1 MSARAGTRGRR
12 RHSRVLLAFA
22 ALVAVNCG
30 GNATGPDPTPNAV
43 PFVGSWR
50 ATSLVVTSKANPSVH
65 PDLVQEGAQFDLDVQ
80 PSGQYTA
87 ILTYSGQ
94 ASTEIGTASVSG
106 NIVTLVR
113 TFPAPTRTTTANYT
127 LQGDLL
133 TLEGDT
139 EFDFN
144 LDGTPE
150 DARSRT
156 VLIRR

>member
-1 MSARAGTRGRR
+1 MTTRAGTRGRR
-12 RHSRVLLAFA
+12 RRSKALLAFA
-22 ALVAVNCG
+22 ALVVASCG
-30 GNATGPDPTPNAV
+30 GTATGPDQTPNLV

-113 TFPAPTRTTTANYT
+113 TFPAPPQTTTATYT
-127 LQGDLL
+127 LQRDLL

-150 DARSRT
+150 EARSRT
-156 VLIRR
+156 VLLRR

>member
-1 MSARAGTRGRR
+1 MSARVGTRGRR
-12 RHSRVLLAFA
+12 RRSKAPLALAAVFA
-22 ALVAVNCG
+22 VHCG
-30 GNATGPDPTPNAV
+30 GNTTGPDPNPNLV

-65 PDLVQEGAQFDLDVQ
+65 PDLVQEGAQFDLNVQ

-106 NIVTLVR
+106 NVVTLAR
-113 TFPAPTRTTTANYT
+113 TFPAPPRTTTANYT

-150 DARSRT
+150 EASSRT
-156 VLIRR
+156 VLVRR

>member
-1 MSARAGTRGRR
+1 
-12 RHSRVLLAFA
+12 LLAFA
-22 ALVAVNCG
+22 ALLAMGCG
-30 GNATGPDPTPNAV
+30 GNATGPDPTPNLV

-94 ASTEIGTASVSG
+94 ASTEIGMASVSG
-106 NIVTLVR
+106 NIVTLAR
-113 TFPAPTRTTTANYT
+113 TFPTPPKTTTATYT

-156 VLIRR
+156 VLLRR

>member
-1 MSARAGTRGRR
+1 MSARVGTQGKRR
-12 RHSRVLLAFA
+12 RKGGWLAFA
-22 ALVAVNCG
+22 ALLAMGCG
-30 GNATGPDPTPNAV
+30 GNSTGPDQAPDLL

-50 ATSLVVTSKANPSVH
+50 ATSLIVTSKANPAVH

-94 ASTEIGTASVSG
+94 ASTEIGMASVSG
-106 NIVTLVR
+106 NIVTLAR
-113 TFPAPTRTTTANYT
+113 TFPPPPQTTTATYT

-150 DARSRT
+150 DARTRT
-156 VLIRR
+156 TLLRR